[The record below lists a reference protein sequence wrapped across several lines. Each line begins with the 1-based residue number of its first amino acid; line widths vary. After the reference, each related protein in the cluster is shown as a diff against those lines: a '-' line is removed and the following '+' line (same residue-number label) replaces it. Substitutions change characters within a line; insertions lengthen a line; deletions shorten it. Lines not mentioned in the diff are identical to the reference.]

1 MSGGTV
7 ILFTRNGL
15 GDAPA
20 DLGRLLAASF
30 AGLLA
35 QEPEPPARLLFY
47 GEGVK
52 LACADSPILDSLRLL
67 SGRGTEV
74 ILCRTCLDFFGLLD
88 EVAVGTVKG
97 MPDILAAMR
106 DAGKVLSV

>member
-1 MSGGTV
+1 MDRETV

-20 DLGRLLAASF
+20 ELQRLLAANF

-35 QEPEPPARLLFY
+35 REETPPGKLLFY

-52 LACADSPILDSLRLL
+52 LVCEASPALDALQQL
-67 SGRGTEV
+67 SERGCELV
-74 ILCRTCLDFFGLLD
+74 LCRTCLDYFGLLD
-88 EVAVGTVKG
+88 KVAVGTVKG
-97 MPDILAAMR
+97 MPDILAALR
-106 DAGKVLSV
+106 EAAKVVSV

>member
-1 MSGGTV
+1 MDSGTV
-7 ILFTRNGL
+7 VLFTRNGL

-20 DLGRLLAASF
+20 ELGRLLAANF

-35 QEPEPPARLLFY
+35 REAEPPGRLLFY
-47 GEGVK
+47 GEGVR
-52 LACADSPILDSLRLL
+52 LACAGSPIVEPLRQL
-67 SGRGTEV
+67 SERGTEL

-88 EVAVGTVKG
+88 RVAVGSVKG

-106 DAGKVLSV
+106 EARKVLSV

>member
-1 MSGGTV
+1 MDRGTV

-20 DLGRLLAASF
+20 DLGRLLAANF

-35 QEPEPPARLLFY
+35 RETDPPARLLFY
-47 GEGVK
+47 GEGVR
-52 LACADSPILDSLRLL
+52 LACAGSPIVEPLRHLAE
-67 SGRGTEV
+67 RGTEL
-74 ILCRTCLDFFGLLD
+74 ILCRTCLEYFGLLD
-88 EVAVGTVKG
+88 RVAVGAVKG

-106 DAGKVLSV
+106 DADKVLSV

>member
-1 MSGGTV
+1 MDRGTA

-20 DLGRLLAASF
+20 ALGRALAASF

-35 QEPEPPARLLFY
+35 QDPEPPGRLLFY
-47 GEGVK
+47 GEGVR
-52 LACADSPILDSLRLL
+52 LACAGSPIIEPLRQLAE
-67 SGRGTEV
+67 RGTDM
-74 ILCRTCLDFFGLLD
+74 ILCRTCLDYFGLLD
-88 EVAVGTVKG
+88 RVAVGTVKG

-106 DAGKVLSV
+106 EADKVLSV